1 MAYIKTQL
9 YFSGSNSLTD
19 MNNNY
24 HLDLYINDTLISA
37 ESEIND
43 ALHPN
48 GSTNNPDK
56 IEYRCKTGY
65 AFSGD
70 VYGHIKNTEGTQLRP
85 LMSVTNNTSAV
96 YNVSQG
102 NGSSVRIYPDY
113 KGTFN
118 SGGVYIPYCTV
129 VATGASYQLTK
140 NLTNASVTPNINTVT
155 AGVSYTLDI
164 NANEGYTFDENNTPS
179 FYYIDNEGDPYYL
192 PVTKIDDTH
201 YRITFTADE
210 TDYIIDASAIALPA
224 TTPIDITGLTN
235 CHISPNILAV
245 TVGVTTQIDV
255 VADSGY
261 YFDENDEPILY
272 IPYDDEGGQTTVN
285 GTRIDE
291 TTYRFS
297 VTTDEYDI
305 KLEFVADAMQIPETV
320 ALTKNL
326 TNCSLSP
333 NISAL
338 VLNQTYNLIITANA
352 GYRFDVA
359 PSLRFTNDEGTIIY
373 YESVKVSNYEYRF
386 NNVSAESGERNF
398 ILTATANAESQ
409 TSEKYGVL
417 AIHKITADNL
427 KAIND
432 LRYYSGGSSLSQID
446 LSQYFASLKVIYCD
460 VTTQTS
466 DNIIVS
472 NVNTNIVA
480 PKVTDD
486 YTILN
491 LGNVSLAGEYLNALD
506 KKYSEITLNLPFVS
520 AYKLDSAFMNETINI
535 KYRVHLISGDVT
547 VIISLVRNDTEY
559 LIDTISGNMSF
570 DLPFTYTIN
579 GETKPINANVNNP
592 INFNVAPSVTIR
604 QRLKADIYN
613 SVYQCY
619 KIDTP
624 AHENGYFKIERLDAD
639 TIPASASIRNKIE
652 NLLKAGVYN

>member
-1 MAYIKTQL
+1 MQ
-9 YFSGSNSLTD
+9 GSKMTLSDNDKNSFIQNHVKIIANGVDITAGGSFKP
-19 MNNNY
+19 
-24 HLDLYINDTLISA
+24 T
-37 ESEIND
+37 
-43 ALHPN
+43 PN
-48 GSTNNPDK
+48 NNPDT
-56 IEYRCKTGY
+56 IQYECESGY
-65 AFSGD
+65 KFDGD
-70 VYGHIKNTEGTQLRP
+70 VYTRYRVISTGVRECPKMTDTSDTVKTFISNKAVNFSP
-85 LMSVTNNTSAV
+85 LCNDV
-96 YNVSQG
+96 
-102 NGSSVRIYPDY
+102 
-113 KGTFN
+113 FN
-118 SGGVYIPYCTV
+118 KDG
-129 VATGASYQLTK
+129 VATPYMKIVQDSASVYQLTK
-140 NLTNASVTPNINTVT
+140 NLTNASVTPNIDSVTVGT
-155 AGVSYTLDI
+155 SYTLNI
-164 NANEGYTFDENNTPS
+164 YANDGYTFDEHNEPT
-179 FYYIDNEGDPYYL
+179 FYYIDNEHTPHYL
-192 PVTKIDDTH
+192 TVTKINDTH

-210 TDYIIDASAIALPA
+210 TDYILKAKAVALSA
-224 TTPIDITGLTN
+224 TTPIDITGLTH
-235 CHISPNILAV
+235 CHISPNISAI

-255 VADSGY
+255 IADNGY
-261 YFDENDEPILY
+261 YFDESDEPILY
-272 IPYDDEGGQTTVN
+272 IPYGKEGDQTTVN

-297 VTTDEYDI
+297 VTTNENDI
-305 KLEFVADAMQIPETV
+305 KLEFIANAEQIPATTPLE
-320 ALTKNL
+320 KNL

-338 VLNQTYNLIITANA
+338 VLNESYTLILTANA

-359 PSLRFTNDEGTIIY
+359 PSLRFQNYEGDVVY
-373 YESVKVSNYEYRF
+373 SEPVKISNYEYRF
-386 NNVSAESGERNF
+386 NVMAKSGYSDYT
-398 ILTATANAESQ
+398 LTAIANAESQ

-417 AIHKITADNL
+417 AIHKISADNL

-432 LRYYSGGSSLSQID
+432 LRYYNGAGSLSEID
-446 LSQYFASLKVIYCD
+446 LSKYFASLKVIYCD
-460 VTTQTS
+460 VATATS
-466 DNIIVS
+466 DAIIVS
-472 NVNTNIVA
+472 NINTNVVA

-535 KYRVHLISGDVT
+535 KYRVNLISGDVT

-592 INFNVAPSVTIR
+592 INFNVAPTVTIK
-604 QRLKADIYN
+604 QRLKADVNN

-652 NLLKAGVYN
+652 NLLKAGVYI

>member
-1 MAYIKTQL
+1 MANSML
-9 YFSGSNSLTD
+9 WSGTNSFND
-19 MNNNY
+19 MTNNY
-24 HLDLYINDTLISA
+24 HLELYINGVKVTDETSA
-37 ESEIND
+37 SYNWNSSGND
-43 ALHPN
+43 V
-48 GSTNNPDK
+48 
-56 IEYRCKTGY
+56 IEYRTINGY

-70 VYGHIKNTEGTQLRP
+70 CYGNYKNSEGTTLRP
-85 LMSVTNNTSAV
+85 QATVSANNTISSYSIQANKNSRV
-96 YNVSQG
+96 YPS
-102 NGSSVRIYPDY
+102 Y
-113 KGTFN
+113 KGSFMKN
-118 SGGVYIPYCTV
+118 GVSTPYCTV

-140 NLTNASVTPNINTVT
+140 NLTNASVTPNIDTVT

-210 TDYIIDASAIALPA
+210 TDYILDASAVALPA
-224 TTPIDITGLTN
+224 TTPIDLTGLTH

-255 VADSGY
+255 VADNGY

-305 KLEFVADAMQIPETV
+305 KLEFVADAVQIPASTPLE
-320 ALTKNL
+320 KNL

-338 VLNQTYNLIITANA
+338 VLNETYTLILTANA

-359 PSLRFTNDEGTIIY
+359 PSLRYRNGEGTIIY
-373 YESVKVSNYEYRF
+373 YEPVKISNYEYRF
-386 NNVSAESGERNF
+386 NNVSYDDTDDEYF
-398 ILTATANAESQ
+398 TLTATANAESQ

-432 LRYYSGGSSLSQID
+432 LRYYGGGSGSLQQID
-446 LSQYFASLKVIYCD
+446 LSQYIASLKVIYCD
-460 VTTQTS
+460 VATATS
-466 DNIIVS
+466 DAIIVS
-472 NVNTNIVA
+472 NVNTNVIA

-592 INFNVAPSVTIR
+592 INFNVVPSVTIR
-604 QRLKADIYN
+604 QRLKADVYN

>member
-1 MAYIKTQL
+1 MAYVKSRFT
-9 YFSGSNSLTD
+9 FSGSNSLND
-19 MNNNY
+19 MRNNY
-24 HLDLYINDTLISA
+24 HIDLYVNDHLITSESDATLY
-37 ESEIND
+37 
-43 ALHPN
+43 LHDG

-56 IEYRCKTGY
+56 IEKRTQSGY

-70 VYGHIKNTEGTQLRP
+70 VYGSYKNAEGTTLRP
-85 LMSVTNNTSAV
+85 QMTKTGDTIAIAYIPQGTAQNT
-96 YNVSQG
+96 
-102 NGSSVRIYPDY
+102 IYPAY
-113 KGTFN
+113 KGSFI
-118 SGGVYIPYCTV
+118 SGGVSIPYNTV
-129 VATGASYQLTK
+129 VETGTSYQLTK
-140 NLTNASVTPNINTVT
+140 NLTNASVTPNISTVT
-155 AGVSYTLDI
+155 AGISYTLEI
-164 NANEGYTFDENNTPS
+164 NADSGYYFDDETPPEL
-179 FYYIDNEGDPYYL
+179 YYIDNEDLPHYL
-192 PVTKIDDTH
+192 TVSKISDTQ
-201 YRITFTADE
+201 YRAIFTADE
-210 TDYIIDASAIALPA
+210 TDYILDASAIALPA
-224 TTPIDITGLTN
+224 QTPINVNGLSH

-255 VADSGY
+255 IADNGY
-261 YFDENDEPILY
+261 YFEDNTPPVLY
-272 IPYDDEGGQTTVN
+272 IPYDNEGGQTTVN
-285 GTRIDE
+285 GTKIDE

-305 KLEFVADAMQIPETV
+305 ALNFIGTADEIPATTP
-320 ALTKNL
+320 LTKNL

-338 VLNQTYNLIITANA
+338 VFNQVYTLILTANN

-359 PSLRFTNDEGTIIY
+359 PSLRYRNSEGTIIY
-373 YESVKVSNYEYRF
+373 YESVKISNYEYRF
-386 NNVSAESGERNF
+386 NNVCYDDTDDTYF
-398 ILTATANAESQ
+398 TLTATANAESQ

-460 VTTQTS
+460 VATATS
-466 DNIIVS
+466 DAIIVS
-472 NVNTNIVA
+472 DINTNVIA

-491 LGNVSLAGEYLNALD
+491 LGNVSLAGEYQNALD
-506 KKYSEITLNLPFVS
+506 KKYSEITINLPFVS

-604 QRLKADIYN
+604 QRLKADVYN

-624 AHENGYFKIERLDAD
+624 ANENGYFKIERLDAD

>member
-1 MAYIKTQL
+1 M
-9 YFSGSNSLTD
+9 
-19 MNNNY
+19 
-24 HLDLYINDTLISA
+24 
-37 ESEIND
+37 
-43 ALHPN
+43 
-48 GSTNNPDK
+48 
-56 IEYRCKTGY
+56 
-65 AFSGD
+65 
-70 VYGHIKNTEGTQLRP
+70 
-85 LMSVTNNTSAV
+85 
-96 YNVSQG
+96 QG
-102 NGSSVRIYPDY
+102 
-113 KGTFN
+113 
-118 SGGVYIPYCTV
+118 
-129 VATGASYQLTK
+129 
-140 NLTNASVTPNINTVT
+140 
-155 AGVSYTLDI
+155 
-164 NANEGYTFDENNTPS
+164 
-179 FYYIDNEGDPYYL
+179 
-192 PVTKIDDTH
+192 
-201 YRITFTADE
+201 
-210 TDYIIDASAIALPA
+210 
-224 TTPIDITGLTN
+224 TTPIDITGLTH

-255 VADSGY
+255 IADNGY

-272 IPYDDEGGQTTVN
+272 IPYGNEGDQTTIN

-297 VTTDEYDI
+297 VTTDENDI
-305 KLEFVADAMQIPETV
+305 KLEFVADAVQTPASVPIE
-320 ALTKNL
+320 KNL

-338 VLNQTYNLIITANA
+338 VLNESYTLILTANA

-359 PSLRFTNDEGTIIY
+359 PSLRFINNEGTPIY
-373 YESVKVSNYEYRF
+373 YEYVKISDYEYRF
-386 NNVSAESGERNF
+386 NNVMAESGYSDYT
-398 ILTATANAESQ
+398 LTAIANAESQ

-417 AIHKITADNL
+417 AIHKVSADNL

-432 LRYYSGGSSLSQID
+432 LRYYSGAGSLSQID
-446 LSQYFASLKVIYCD
+446 LSKYFASLKVIYCD
-460 VTTQTS
+460 VSTATS
-466 DNIIVS
+466 DAIIVS
-472 NVNTNIVA
+472 NINTNVVA

-535 KYRVHLISGDVT
+535 KYRVHLISGDVI

-604 QRLKADIYN
+604 QRLKADVYN
-613 SVYQCY
+613 SIYQCY

-624 AHENGYFKIERLDAD
+624 AHENGYFKIERLDVD

-652 NLLKAGVYN
+652 NLLKAGVYV

>member
-1 MAYIKTQL
+1 MQGSKMTL
-9 YFSGSNSLTD
+9 SGTDKNSFIQNHVKIIANGVNLTAGGSFKP
-19 MNNNY
+19 
-24 HLDLYINDTLISA
+24 T
-37 ESEIND
+37 
-43 ALHPN
+43 PN
-48 GSTNNPDK
+48 NNPDT
-56 IEYRCKTGY
+56 IQYVCESGY
-65 AFSGD
+65 KFKGD
-70 VYGHIKNTEGTQLRP
+70 VYIRYHVISTGILERPKMTDTSDTIKTFISNKAVNFSP
-85 LMSVTNNTSAV
+85 LCDDVFNKDGVVVPYMVVVQDSASV
-96 YNVSQG
+96 
-102 NGSSVRIYPDY
+102 
-113 KGTFN
+113 
-118 SGGVYIPYCTV
+118 
-129 VATGASYQLTK
+129 YQLTK
-140 NLTNASVTPNINTVT
+140 NLTNASVTPNIDTVT
-155 AGVSYTLDI
+155 VGTSYTLDI
-164 NANEGYTFDENNTPS
+164 YANEGYTFDEHNEPT
-179 FYYIDNEGDPYYL
+179 FYYIDNEHTPYYL

-210 TDYIIDASAIALPA
+210 TDYILKAKAVALSA
-224 TTPIDITGLTN
+224 TTPIDITGLTH

-255 VADSGY
+255 IADNGY

-272 IPYDDEGGQTTVN
+272 IPYGNEGDRTTVN

-297 VTTDEYDI
+297 VTTNENDI
-305 KLEFVADAMQIPETV
+305 KLEFVANAVQIPATTPLE
-320 ALTKNL
+320 KNL

-338 VLNQTYNLIITANA
+338 VLNESYTLILTANA

-359 PSLRFTNDEGTIIY
+359 PSLRYIDGEGTIIY
-373 YESVKVSNYEYRF
+373 YEPVKISDYEYRF
-386 NNVSAESGERNF
+386 NNVSYDNTNKNNY

-417 AIHKITADNL
+417 AIHKVSADNL

-432 LRYYSGGSSLSQID
+432 LRYYSGAGSLSQID
-446 LSQYFASLKVIYCD
+446 LSKYFASLKVIYCD
-460 VTTQTS
+460 VATTTS
-466 DNIIVS
+466 DAIIVS
-472 NVNTNIVA
+472 NINTNVVA

-491 LGNVSLAGEYLNALD
+491 LGNVSLAGEYQNTLD

-520 AYKLDSAFMNETINI
+520 AYKLDIAFMNETINI
-535 KYRVHLISGDVT
+535 KYRVNLISGDVT

-579 GETKPINANVNNP
+579 GETKPINANVINP

-604 QRLKADIYN
+604 QRLKADVYN

-652 NLLKAGVYN
+652 NLLKAGVYI